1 MEKKEKNKHLGLH
14 IDEELHRKLR
24 YVAEYDGR
32 SMNGEVLYLIRRYL
46 SDFEETHGKIP
57 MSEEN

>member
-1 MEKKEKNKHLGLH
+1 MEKNKHLGLH